1 MYERSPEARVCSHNV
16 GTPDVKTAIRRM
28 GNSHGIIIP
37 KPLLAE
43 LGVGPDNPVDIRVKK
58 GRIVIEPIKK
68 QPRAGWARES
78 KAIHA
83 AGEDELTWLEI
94 PSDDGKGSA
103 P

>member
-1 MYERSPEARVCSHNV
+1 M
-16 GTPDVKTAIRRM
+16 KTAIRRM

-43 LGVGPDNPVDIRVKK
+43 LGVGPDDPVDIRVKK

-68 QPRAGWARES
+68 QPRAGWTGES

-83 AGEDELTWLEI
+83 AGEDRVTWLEF
-94 PSDDGKGSA
+94 PTDDDKGT
-103 P
+103 PP

>member
-1 MYERSPEARVCSHNV
+1 M
-16 GTPDVKTAIRRM
+16 KTSIRKM
-28 GNSHGIIIP
+28 GNSHGVIIP

-43 LGVGPDNPVDIRVKK
+43 LGVGVDDPVDIRVKK

-68 QPRAGWARES
+68 QPRATWAAAS

-83 AGEDELTWLEI
+83 AGEDKLTWLEF
-94 PSDDGKGSA
+94 PGDDDKGSA

>member
-1 MYERSPEARVCSHNV
+1 M
-16 GTPDVKTAIRRM
+16 KTAIRRM

-43 LGVGPDNPVDIRVKK
+43 LGVGPDDPVDIRVKK

-68 QPRAGWARES
+68 QPRAGWAGES

-83 AGEDELTWLEI
+83 AGEDALTWLEI
-94 PSDDGKGSA
+94 PSDDGKDSA

>member
-1 MYERSPEARVCSHNV
+1 M
-16 GTPDVKTAIRRM
+16 KTAIRRM

-43 LGVGPDNPVDIRVKK
+43 LGVGPDDPVDIRVKK

-68 QPRAGWARES
+68 QPRASWARES

-83 AGEDELTWLEI
+83 AGEDKLTWLEF
-94 PSDDGKGSA
+94 PGDDDKGQTR
-103 P
+103 